1 MNDLERLARAEEV
14 IHERARMLAAESV
27 DSPLA
32 PDDAKWLASHLK
44 SCPDCAAVAE
54 EHLAIR
60 HELVSM
66 PVPEPPRDL
75 WARTSAALDAADKQA
90 GSSSAGRSWAARASR
105 QPVLSTSI
113 AMAFV
118 LVVAVASILVYRPAG
133 SPSGSRNPSNI
144 AFGSPG
150 TSGQS
155 SVPQGPLA
163 VIQGKSIWIASTAGV
178 YEIKGGTSTCTASDG
193 SCTTANG
200 TQTLG
205 TIRSN
210 SAVWAAIAPD
220 ASRAAVWTRGKIA
233 VLPLAAR
240 SVPVSLDQL
249 TPRPTTAATPAATQT
264 PSESP
269 SSEGTAEAT
278 PVVTPAATPAASPAS
293 MAEPVAILSGY
304 EIVGPDPEFSPDG
317 ALLAFSARPVDHG
330 TGPDVFV
337 WRVGQDLAAP
347 VTFRHDDLFA
357 GWNGRRILISE
368 FTVASQPGDAS
379 PTATYTSYVFDP
391 GTGAA
396 YRIDR
401 DMLMPVVDPTG
412 RFLVYWSGT
421 VRFDSASGLW
431 KPASGDLYFDNWSN
445 ISLTPASLG
454 PVVDPTESPN
464 PTPSEAAPG
473 ETPTPTETPTTTP
486 VPDAPATDGQSA
498 VAADGTARQLLPVSS
513 GSGSVR
519 DWSVRWD
526 SSGQHVAIWAAD
538 AIDASIGR
546 LSLFSIDSVSG
557 LIDVGHPLLA
567 VDGVMA
573 GVAFNDGHLLYAS
586 AVDGKTYQQAIPTMP
601 LPSPPESTPTPV
613 VSPTDTAASESP
625 AS

>member
-1 MNDLERLARAEEV
+1 MSDLERLARAEEV

-32 PDDAKWLASHLK
+32 PADAKWLASHLK

-60 HELVSM
+60 HELASM

-75 WARTSAALDAADKQA
+75 WARTSAALDAAEKKA
-90 GSSSAGRSWAARASR
+90 GSPSASRSGAARASR

-150 TSGQS
+150 RSGQS

-193 SCTTANG
+193 SCTTANV

-210 SAVWAAIAPD
+210 SAVSAAIAPD

-233 VLPLAAR
+233 VLPLAAS

-264 PSESP
+264 PPPTDTPAPIESP

-278 PVVTPAATPAASPAS
+278 PVVTPAATPTASPAP
-293 MAEPVAILSGY
+293 MTEPIAILSGY

-317 ALLAFSARPVDHG
+317 TMLAFSARPVDHG

-337 WRVGQDLAAP
+337 WRVGQDLAEP

-357 GWNGRRILISE
+357 GWFGGRILISE
-368 FTVASQPGDAS
+368 FTVASEAQ
-379 PTATYTSYVFDP
+379 TATYTSYVFYP

-396 YRIDR
+396 FQIDL

-431 KPASGDLYFDNWSN
+431 KPASGDLYFDSWSN

-454 PVVDPTESPN
+454 PVVGPTESPN

-473 ETPTPTETPTTTP
+473 ETPTPTP
-486 VPDAPATDGQSA
+486 VPDALATDGQSTVA
-498 VAADGTARQLLPVSS
+498 VDGTARQLLPVSS

-526 SSGQHVAIWAAD
+526 GSGQHVAIWAAD
-538 AIDASIGR
+538 AVDASIGR

-557 LIDVGHPLLA
+557 LIDVDHPLLA
-567 VDGVMA
+567 VDRVMA
-573 GVAFNDGHLLYAS
+573 GVAFYDGHLMYAS

-625 AS
+625 AA